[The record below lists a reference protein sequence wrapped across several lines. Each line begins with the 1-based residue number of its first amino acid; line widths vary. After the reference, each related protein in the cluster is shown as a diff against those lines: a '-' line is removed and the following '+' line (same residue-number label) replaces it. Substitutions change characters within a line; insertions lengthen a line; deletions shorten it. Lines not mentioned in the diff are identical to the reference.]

1 MSSNAE
7 ELSAKL
13 PALAKAREEKEARRK
28 REEEQE
34 RLEEELLQKELKRV
48 EAEEKKRK
56 EEERKRRE
64 AEEKQR
70 KEDEAK
76 AALAAAEAKKRAE
89 AERAETGQGKKR
101 GRARSVEVVIGTRMQ
116 DEKGVVW
123 FAQEGVVCANCEK
136 SGDRCMWRD
145 SASTRAKACRP
156 CATMKK
162 ECPVPE
168 TRKSGNAKGS
178 AESGPEAGS
187 SKKRKLAPKE
197 KGKGKEKER
206 EVSESEVGAGADSAL
221 LREVRGLRDDIREAA
236 GVGRAIHRLLKR
248 LDDNLGFVAYHVEK
262 SFGPEVTDGGE
273 ETEGVEGTK
282 EGEGKEGVEETEK
295 GEGAEGSGGA
305 GVEGNAGSEI
315 EVEGTLV

>member
-1 MSSNAE
+1 
-7 ELSAKL
+7 L
-13 PALAKAREEKEARRK
+13 R
-28 REEEQE
+28 
-34 RLEEELLQKELKRV
+34 RV

-70 KEDEAK
+70 KEEEAK
-76 AALAAAEAKKRAE
+76 AVLAAAEAKKRAE
-89 AERAETGQGKKR
+89 TEQGKKR
-101 GRARSVEVVIGTRMQ
+101 GRARSVEVVIGMRMQ

-123 FAQEGVVCANCEK
+123 FVQEGVVCANCEK

-145 SASTRAKACRP
+145 AASTRAKACRP
-156 CATMKK
+156 CALMKK
-162 ECPVPE
+162 KCPVLE

-187 SKKRKLAPKE
+187 LKKRKLTLKE

-206 EVSESEVGAGADSAL
+206 GVSESEVGADAGTAL
-221 LREVRGLRDDIREAA
+221 LGEVRGLHDDIRDVTA
-236 GVGRAIHRLLKR
+236 VGRAIHRLLKS

-262 SFGPEVTDGGE
+262 SFGPEVTGGGE
-273 ETEGVEGTK
+273 EMEGVEGME
-282 EGEGKEGVEETEK
+282 EGEGKEGVEGTEK
-295 GEGAEGSGGA
+295 GEGAEGLGGA
-305 GVEGNAGSEI
+305 GVEGNAGSEN

>member
-13 PALAKAREEKEARRK
+13 AALAKAREEKEARCK

-56 EEERKRRE
+56 EEEWKRRE

-89 AERAETGQGKKR
+89 TEQAETGQGKKR
-101 GRARSVEVVIGTRMQ
+101 GRARSVKVVIGSRMQ
-116 DEKGVVW
+116 DEKGAVW
-123 FAQEGVVCANCEK
+123 FAQEGVVCANCVK

-145 SASTRAKACRP
+145 AASTRAKACRP

-162 ECPVPE
+162 ECLVPE

-187 SKKRKLAPKE
+187 SKKRKLTLKE

-206 EVSESEVGAGADSAL
+206 EVSESEVGGDASAAL
-221 LREVRGLRDDIREAA
+221 LGEVQGLRDDIRDATA
-236 GVGRAIHRLLKR
+236 VG
-248 LDDNLGFVAYHVEK
+248 
-262 SFGPEVTDGGE
+262 
-273 ETEGVEGTK
+273 
-282 EGEGKEGVEETEK
+282 
-295 GEGAEGSGGA
+295 
-305 GVEGNAGSEI
+305 
-315 EVEGTLV
+315 

>member
-7 ELSAKL
+7 QLNAKL
-13 PALAKAREEKEARRK
+13 AALAKAREEKEACCK

-34 RLEEELLQKELKRV
+34 WLEEELLQTELKRV

-70 KEDEAK
+70 KEEEAK
-76 AALAAAEAKKRAE
+76 AALAAVEAKKRAE
-89 AERAETGQGKKR
+89 TEQGKKR
-101 GRARSVEVVIGTRMQ
+101 GRAGSVKVVIGTRMQ

-123 FAQEGVVCANCEK
+123 YAHEGVVCGNCEK

-145 SASTRAKACRP
+145 AVSTQAKACRL
-156 CATMKK
+156 CALMKK

-168 TRKSGNAKGS
+168 TRKAGTAKGN
-178 AESGPEAGS
+178 AESGPEVGS
-187 SKKRKLAPKE
+187 SKKRKLTPKE

-206 EVSESEVGAGADSAL
+206 GVSESEVGADAGTAL
-221 LREVRGLRDDIREAA
+221 LGEVWGLHDDIHE
-236 GVGRAIHRLLKR
+236 VTMVWQAIHHLLKS
-248 LDDNLGFVAYHVEK
+248 LDDNLGFVVYHMEK
-262 SFGPEVTDGGE
+262 SFGPEVTGGGE
-273 ETEGVEGTK
+273 EMEGVEGTE
-282 EGEGKEGVEETEK
+282 EGEGKEGVKGTEK